1 MRHTWRW
8 RTVALAADLPA
19 AILADLLG
27 LHVNTAVRW
36 VTYARRD
43 WTGYLAARTA
53 ASGKPI
59 QDE

>member
-1 MRHTWRW
+1 MG
-8 RTVALAADLPA
+8 RTRYPATPA
-19 AILADLLG
+19 AILAGLLG
-27 LHVNTAVRW
+27 LHVDAAVRW
-36 VTYARRD
+36 VTYARRN